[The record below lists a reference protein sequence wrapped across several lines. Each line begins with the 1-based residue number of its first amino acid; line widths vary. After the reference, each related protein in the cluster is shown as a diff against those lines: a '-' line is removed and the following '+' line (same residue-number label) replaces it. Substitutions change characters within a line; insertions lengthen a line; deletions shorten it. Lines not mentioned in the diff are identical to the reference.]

1 MKEPVWVS
9 SSNLFDDLKK
19 SSGGSRTP
27 PHGKKGRSGRLM
39 EEDDLM
45 SIPLSND
52 AKATGIANELIYYLV
67 NELRNNMF
75 PKWVNPTHL

>member
-1 MKEPVWVS
+1 
-9 SSNLFDDLKK
+9 
-19 SSGGSRTP
+19 
-27 PHGKKGRSGRLM
+27 M

-75 PKWVNPTHL
+75 PK